1 ISFARLKP
9 FQQRHGAEHST
20 QAVIGRLMPKLL
32 GIPGAIVV
40 AFAPPSIPG
49 LSRFGGFEF
58 QVLDQ
63 TGTDISTLARGA
75 YGVMGAAAKSPLL
88 RGVFTPFTINDPQL
102 VVSIDRQRALAAG
115 VPLSEITSAMQTF
128 L

>member
-1 ISFARLKP
+1 
-9 FQQRHGAEHST
+9 
-20 QAVIGRLMPKLL
+20 MPKLL

-40 AFAPPSIPG
+40 AFSPPSIPG

-75 YGVMGAAAKSPLL
+75 W
-88 RGVFTPFTINDPQL
+88 
-102 VVSIDRQRALAAG
+102 
-115 VPLSEITSAMQTF
+115 
-128 L
+128 